1 MPTLR
6 YRSPALP
13 VRAAAPNKSRSAS
26 FISRRLAAMGGASRA
41 NGSMAT
47 AAAAGCDCAR
57 ASKRSHCCNCCR
69 VQRGVRGVRMR
80 WAAYLIA
87 ALTLAMVETANAQS
101 VADTV
106 AEFGLI
112 GTWATDCT
120 QPASSSNYL
129 TVYAIKPS
137 GEVSRT
143 HYDKPDH
150 VRDTYKI
157 TSAKRQAP
165 DLLLYEQ
172 VWDLESYPAD
182 VAGNRMQVMLNMV
195 DDKYQIVSSQ
205 GSDGS
210 FFV

>member
-1 MPTLR
+1 
-6 YRSPALP
+6 
-13 VRAAAPNKSRSAS
+13 
-26 FISRRLAAMGGASRA
+26 
-41 NGSMAT
+41 
-47 AAAAGCDCAR
+47 
-57 ASKRSHCCNCCR
+57 
-69 VQRGVRGVRMR
+69 MR
-80 WAAYLIA
+80 WAACLVA
-87 ALTLAMVETANAQS
+87 VLAMATIEPADAQS
-101 VADTV
+101 VANTIAD
-106 AEFGLI
+106 FGLI

-150 VRDTYKI
+150 VHDTYKI

-172 VWDLESYPAD
+172 VWDLESSPAD
-182 VAGNRMQVMLNMV
+182 VAGNRMQVLLNMANG
-195 DDKYQIVSSQ
+195 KFQIVSSQ

-210 FFV
+210 FFVKDRKFSSSSDESPWQSKCQEK